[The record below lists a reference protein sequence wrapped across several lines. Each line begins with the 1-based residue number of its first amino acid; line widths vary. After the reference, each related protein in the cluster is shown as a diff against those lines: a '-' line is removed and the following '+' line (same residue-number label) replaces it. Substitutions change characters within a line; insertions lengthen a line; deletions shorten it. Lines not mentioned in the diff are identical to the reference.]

1 MRGRWALG
9 CDKKEDEA
17 AGTITVFLSLIL
29 LIILSLLFTIIEGAR
44 IYTAGVMAER
54 ALTTAMDSVLAE
66 YYGPLWEEYHIFGRY
81 LEGDT
86 QGARQEIQE
95 ELKEYISYTIHP
107 GTGSGNSHATGKTEL
122 YHLSINDINVEGEVN
137 LLDYQGQLLIK
148 EAVEYTKY
156 QKVGAAAEELLGKL
170 KLLQTPNQVSFL
182 MEKKQELQEE
192 LVQID
197 KGILKLMKLFDGIE
211 TSNKG
216 IKLTREGTLKITDY
230 FIKRIYS
237 QEITMHQVGIN
248 RGEVFEAVKGKY
260 FNPGNDFRQIE
271 ARFGQIEEALLVIE
285 NIRKLIEADMAAM
298 SALSR
303 GINANSSEPGQIAGI
318 QRQLQAIQA
327 GIQAKEALIALKE
340 NTITSCKNQISRTC
354 NTLKALIQNTEPL
367 LTEAITCINGI
378 QLKVEVAAPLVDHY
392 EQLLAQEKESL
403 EEATYAGLEE
413 GLGELKQY
421 VGSGNLSYDFDG
433 MKQVLQRNIGI
444 LKAAEL
450 KLTELEQRT
459 FASDYQGAA
468 LCKQEAEISLSSYQ
482 ISGLTLDY
490 STLVLDKSN
499 QDSVVDKAKELL
511 GSGLC
516 GLVIDPDTVSKA
528 ERKSLSALPSE
539 LASLAQDD
547 SDQLSVLKGFFQ
559 NINWDKT
566 DLNSENLFQGF
577 GDETSVTSILSAGIN
592 KIAEIYLFE
601 EYLREHFNCYQGQNK
616 IAGQEQTKA
625 AGQEQLK
632 TTGSEKEAQEENGEP
647 AGNKASVDSREKP
660 SLLTYEQEYLI
671 VGKASDKENLYSVI
685 MKIIFLR
692 TILNF
697 ITVVSDST
705 ARAEAK
711 AAAVAIVG
719 FTGLPILIGV
729 VQVLV
734 LIIWALEE
742 ALFDTCAL
750 LSGKEVP
757 LIKNEISLKFHELFL
772 ISRGYLEKKVQ
783 GFTWPKGIS
792 LSYQNYLQLFL
803 LMGGETGL
811 AYRSMDLMQE
821 NIRLRYEV
829 DTFEMEN
836 CYFGFC
842 AGAEFGIERSF
853 TEFSFVRRYIPR
865 AAGGYSFTEKAEYCY

>member
-1 MRGRWALG
+1 MG
-9 CDKKEDEA
+9 CYKKRHET

-29 LIILSLLFTIIEGAR
+29 LIILSLLLTIIEGAR
-44 IYTAGVMAER
+44 VYTAKVMAER

-81 LEGDT
+81 LEGDASK
-86 QGARQEIQE
+86 ARQEIQE
-95 ELKEYISYTIHP
+95 ALKKYISYTIHP
-107 GTGSGNSHATGKTEL
+107 GIDSGDSHATGKTEL
-122 YHLSINDINVEGEVN
+122 YHLSINDIRVDGEVD

-148 EAVEYTKY
+148 EAIEYTKY

-170 KLLQTPNQVSFL
+170 ELLQTPNQVSYL
-182 MEKKQELQEE
+182 MEEKQELQEE
-192 LVQID
+192 LVEID

-211 TSNKG
+211 TSNRG
-216 IKLTREGTLKITDY
+216 IKLTREGTLKTTDC
-230 FIKRIYS
+230 FIKRICH
-237 QEITMHQVGIN
+237 QEITMEQVGIN
-248 RGEVFEAVKGKY
+248 RTEVFEAVKGRY
-260 FNPGNDFRQIE
+260 VNPGNDFRQIE
-271 ARFGQIEEALLVIE
+271 AYFTEIEGLLLTIE
-285 NIRKLIEADMAAM
+285 NIRKQIEADMRAM
-298 SALSR
+298 TEISR
-303 GINANSSEPGQIAGI
+303 GINANSSQVQITGI
-318 QRQLQAIQA
+318 QRQLQALQA
-327 GIQAKEALIALKE
+327 SIQAKEELIALKE
-340 NTITSCKNQISRTC
+340 NTITSCKNQISRIC
-354 NTLKALIQNTEPL
+354 NNLKTLIQNTEPL
-367 LTEAITCINGI
+367 LTEAITCINSI
-378 QLKVEVAAPLVDHY
+378 QLKVKVAAPLVDHY
-392 EQLLAQEKESL
+392 EQLLSQEREGL

-433 MKQVLQRNIGI
+433 MQQILQKNIGI
-444 LKAAEL
+444 LKAVEL
-450 KLTELEQRT
+450 KLTEVEQKT
-459 FASDYQGAA
+459 FASDYQGAT
-468 LCKQEAEISLSSYQ
+468 LCKQEAETSLSSYQ

-499 QDSVVDKAKELL
+499 QDSLVDKAEELL

-516 GLVIDPDTVSKA
+516 SLVIDPDTVSKA

-539 LASLAQDD
+539 LAGLTQDN
-547 SDQLSVLKGFFQ
+547 SDQLSVFKNFFKK
-559 NINWDKT
+559 IDWDKT
-566 DLNSENLFQGF
+566 DLNSGELFRSF

-601 EYLREHFNCYQGQNK
+601 EYLREHFNYYRGRGETNTAGQGQ
-616 IAGQEQTKA
+616 IDTAGQEQGSTGEDEGNIGRKA
-625 AGQEQLK
+625 AMDNN
-632 TTGSEKEAQEENGEP
+632 T
-647 AGNKASVDSREKP
+647 KP
-660 SLLTYEQEYLI
+660 SLLKYEQEYLI
-671 VGKASDKENLYSVI
+671 VGKAFDKENLYSVI
-685 MKIIFLR
+685 MRIIFLR

-750 LSGKEVP
+750 LNGKEVP
-757 LIKNEISLKFHELFL
+757 LMKNKISLKFHELFL
-772 ISRGYLEKKVQ
+772 ISRTYLEKKVQ

-803 LMGGETGL
+803 LMRGETSL

-821 NIRLRYEV
+821 NIKLRYRV
-829 DTFEMEN
+829 DTFEMED
-836 CYFGFC
+836 CYFGFR
-842 AGAEFGIERSF
+842 AEAEFGIEPIF
-853 TEFSFVRRYIPR
+853 TEFSFAKRYIPR
-865 AAGGYSFTEKAEYCY
+865 AAGGYRFKEKAEYCY